1 MKKLFGG
8 IFGRAEK
15 SAPTS
20 TSTII
25 IDDEEYDIEYVKYC
39 IEKDRTVGALEAK
52 LHECDDPQIIAQE
65 ALKAACRFHGGD

>member
-25 IDDEEYDIEYVKYC
+25 IDDEEYDIEYAPA
-39 IEKDRTVGALEAK
+39 ILTGAF
-52 LHECDDPQIIAQE
+52 DPFEILI
-65 ALKAACRFHGGD
+65 LLT